1 MNGSL
6 LLLFIVVPLAASAIT
21 TFVRTRWINLCFL
34 LGVPLATVVAGLYL
48 IGATANGHTIAHSVG
63 GYVHGLAI
71 PFVAD
76 TFTAVMLVI
85 TSLAVVASCAFL
97 RTTGEDQYRFVP
109 TLILLMLTGVNG
121 AILTGD
127 LFNFFVFIE
136 VMVLPSYALIAV
148 TGTWR
153 RLGVGRMFVIVNLL
167 TSTLLVIGVGFIYAS
182 TGTVNIAVLADQ
194 TRFGDVSPQAALA
207 VGIVV
212 LALLIKAGAAP
223 VHGWLVRSYPNTS
236 AGMMS
241 LFASTHSKV
250 AIYGIYRVYVSV
262 FGGHPRWEDVLLI
275 IVVLTIAVGAF
286 SGFGEIRVRNI
297 FAFQMTAGVGHI
309 LIGVAVLTTA
319 AVSAGIFYMV
329 HHIVTMSGLLLT
341 IGAIEQT
348 YGTGAFK
355 KLSGLIR
362 RERVASV
369 LMIIGLFSLIGLP
382 PTSGL
387 WGKMGLVRA
396 LMENVI
402 PATIVMVITV
412 VLASIGSLLALQR
425 LWKNT
430 FWGDDMT
437 QYHPDSPAT
446 GRAPAT
452 DLSDDVRVRWTLLV
466 PGAFMIAISVAMF
479 VGGQA
484 IMPIIQEAANALLHV
499 DPYVEAVLGQ

>member
-6 LLLFIVVPLAASAIT
+6 LLLFIVVPLAASALT
-21 TFVRTRWINLCFL
+21 TFSRSRTFNLFFM
-34 LGVPLATVVAGLYL
+34 LGVPLATGVAGGYL
-48 IGATANGHTIAHSVG
+48 ITATADGHTIAHSVG

-71 PFVAD
+71 PFAAD

-85 TSLAVVASCAFL
+85 ISLAAFVSCAFL
-97 RTTGEDQYRFVP
+97 RVTGEDQYRFVP

-121 AILTGD
+121 ALLTGD

-167 TSTLLVIGVGFIYAS
+167 TSTLLVIGVGFIYAA

-194 TRFGDVSPQAALA
+194 SRGRDVPAQTAMA

-212 LALLIKAGAAP
+212 VALLIKAGAAP

-236 AGMMS
+236 GGMMS
-241 LFASTHSKV
+241 LFAAIHSKV
-250 AIYGIYRVYVSV
+250 AIYGIFRVYVSV
-262 FGGHPRWEDVLLI
+262 FGGHPQWEQAFAWLVI
-275 IVVLTIAVGAF
+275 LTILVGSF
-286 SGFGEIRVRNI
+286 SAFGEIRARNI
-297 FAFQMTAGVGHI
+297 LAFQMTAGVGHI
-309 LIGVAVLTTA
+309 LIGVVVLSSA
-319 AVSAGIFYMV
+319 AVAAGIFYMV
-329 HHIVTMSGLLLT
+329 HHIVTMSGLILT
-341 IGAIEQT
+341 VAAIEQT

-362 RERVASV
+362 RERWASV
-369 LMIIGLFSLIGLP
+369 LMIIGLFSLVGLP

-396 LMENVI
+396 LMED
-402 PATIVMVITV
+402 PTPMAIVMVAAVIV
-412 VLASIGSLLALQR
+412 GSIVSLLALQR

-430 FWGDDMT
+430 FLGDDMT

-452 DLSDDVRVRWTLLV
+452 DLTDDVQVRWTLLV
-466 PGAFMIAISVAMF
+466 PGTVMIGVSVAMF

-484 IMPIIQEAANALLHV
+484 VMPIVQDAANSLLHIG
-499 DPYVEAVLGQ
+499 PYVEAVLGQ

>member
-21 TFVRTRWINLCFL
+21 TFVRSRTINLFFL
-34 LGVPLATVVAGLYL
+34 LGVPLATCVAGMYL
-48 IGATANGHTIAHSVG
+48 IGATADGRTIAHSVG

-121 AILTGD
+121 AMLTGD

-167 TSTLLVIGVGFIYAS
+167 TSTLLVIGVGFIYAA

-194 TRFGDVSPQAALA
+194 SRLGNVSPQAALA

-262 FGGHPRWEDVLLI
+262 FGGHPRWE
-275 IVVLTIAVGAF
+275 ACF
-286 SGFGEIRVRNI
+286 
-297 FAFQMTAGVGHI
+297 
-309 LIGVAVLTTA
+309 
-319 AVSAGIFYMV
+319 
-329 HHIVTMSGLLLT
+329 
-341 IGAIEQT
+341 
-348 YGTGAFK
+348 
-355 KLSGLIR
+355 LS
-362 RERVASV
+362 S
-369 LMIIGLFSLIGLP
+369 SC
-382 PTSGL
+382 
-387 WGKMGLVRA
+387 
-396 LMENVI
+396 
-402 PATIVMVITV
+402 
-412 VLASIGSLLALQR
+412 
-425 LWKNT
+425 
-430 FWGDDMT
+430 
-437 QYHPDSPAT
+437 
-446 GRAPAT
+446 
-452 DLSDDVRVRWTLLV
+452 
-466 PGAFMIAISVAMF
+466 
-479 VGGQA
+479 
-484 IMPIIQEAANALLHV
+484 
-499 DPYVEAVLGQ
+499 

>member
-1 MNGSL
+1 MGS
-6 LLLFIVVPLAASAIT
+6 
-21 TFVRTRWINLCFL
+21 
-34 LGVPLATVVAGLYL
+34 
-48 IGATANGHTIAHSVG
+48 
-63 GYVHGLAI
+63 
-71 PFVAD
+71 
-76 TFTAVMLVI
+76 
-85 TSLAVVASCAFL
+85 
-97 RTTGEDQYRFVP
+97 
-109 TLILLMLTGVNG
+109 
-121 AILTGD
+121 
-127 LFNFFVFIE
+127 
-136 VMVLPSYALIAV
+136 
-148 TGTWR
+148 
-153 RLGVGRMFVIVNLL
+153 
-167 TSTLLVIGVGFIYAS
+167 
-182 TGTVNIAVLADQ
+182 
-194 TRFGDVSPQAALA
+194 
-207 VGIVV
+207 
-212 LALLIKAGAAP
+212 
-223 VHGWLVRSYPNTS
+223 
-236 AGMMS
+236 
-241 LFASTHSKV
+241 
-250 AIYGIYRVYVSV
+250 
-262 FGGHPRWEDVLLI
+262 VLLI

-355 KLSGLIR
+355 RLSGLIR

-396 LMENVI
+396 LMEHVT
-402 PATIVMVITV
+402 PGTIAVVVMVIV
-412 VLASIGSLLALQR
+412 ASIVSLLVLQR

-430 FWGDDMT
+430 FWGEDMA

-452 DLSDDVRVRWTLLV
+452 DLTDDVRVRWPLLV
-466 PGAFMIAISVAMF
+466 PGAFMIAVSVAMF

-484 IMPIIQEAANALLHV
+484 IMPVIQDAADALLNV
-499 DPYVEAVLGQ
+499 DPYVKEVLGR